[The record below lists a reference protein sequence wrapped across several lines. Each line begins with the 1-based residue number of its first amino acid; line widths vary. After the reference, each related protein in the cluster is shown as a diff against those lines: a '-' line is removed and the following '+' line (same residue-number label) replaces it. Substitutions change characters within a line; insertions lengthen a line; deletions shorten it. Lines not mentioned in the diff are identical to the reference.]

1 MILILIIIFI
11 FLIINLIFSSKDTF
25 LNFYNPY
32 LNNNN
37 PYLNNN
43 NPYLNNEQND
53 EIPIIIPQS
62 NNNLFTNYY
71 DKNYN
76 LITISE
82 SIDLSN
88 NDKIF
93 SNRIQLK
100 DITRSDSNIKSN
112 NTRKNLIYDNSC
124 CLVSKNYTKD
134 GFSYNYT
141 PLENENCNINNYE
154 LDHNNQIMFNNL
166 NYWDN
171 KYCKNNLAN
180 QILGSCRNNNFE
192 CFDFVTEGQCI
203 EYANNIKLNY
213 YLKFDL
219 DRKNV
224 NVVWSEKTCEGK
236 IPYNIIWQ

>member
-1 MILILIIIFI
+1 MILILILIFI
-11 FLIINLIFSSKDTF
+11 LLIINLIFTSKDTF

-32 LNNNN
+32 LNNNQN
-37 PYLNNN
+37 LNNN
-43 NPYLNNEQND
+43 S
-53 EIPIIIPQS
+53 IIIPKS
-62 NNNLFTNYY
+62 NNNLYNNYY

-82 SIDLSN
+82 SIDLLS

-100 DITRSDSNIKSN
+100 DITLTESDIAINFPNIIN
-112 NTRKNLIYDNSC
+112 DHTNENLIYDNSC
-124 CLVSKNYTKD
+124 CLISKKYTED

-154 LDHNNQIMFNNL
+154 LDHNNQLMFNNL

-171 KYCKNNLAN
+171 KYCKNNLDN
-180 QILGSCRNNNFE
+180 QILGSCRHNNFE
-192 CFDFVTEGQCI
+192 CFDFVTKDQCI

-213 YLKFDL
+213 YLKFDV
-219 DRKNV
+219 DKKKIKV
-224 NVVWSEKTCEGK
+224 TWSDKTCEGK
-236 IPYNIIWQ
+236 TPYNIII